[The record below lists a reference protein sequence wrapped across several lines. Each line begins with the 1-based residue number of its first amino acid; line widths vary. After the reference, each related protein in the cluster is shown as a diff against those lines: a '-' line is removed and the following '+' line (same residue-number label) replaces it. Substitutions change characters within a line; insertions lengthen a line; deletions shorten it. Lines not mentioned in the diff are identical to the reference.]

1 MAIFNEHTRDTQKR
15 SHSEVDENEEDEE
28 GADSDSEATTD
39 LANAAD
45 LAERCVLS
53 KKVATIACT
62 IRLILPSSP
71 LTFVYL
77 HVLACVL
84 LQPRTEPGACAA
96 HASSQKSIPSVTSF
110 SSRSSR
116 TRGDSKSTV
125 VRRCSEPNSVLET
138 YVSYPLK
145 VYFSI
150 CFSFT
155 QYKLNTSENSNNYW
169 ILDTSSRTWVRLQF
183 LLLLPIH
190 VTVKPGVPPRRFLAQ
205 NPARGHS
212 PGHGP
217 LPKRRRRKWQRGR
230 ARTCRRV
237 CVLGPGSRA
246 RGREPQQPPGRRR
259 RGERRGS
266 RRRFLR
272 GQ

>member
-39 LANAAD
+39 LANAAE

-62 IRLILPSSP
+62 IRLILPSSLP

-77 HVLACVL
+77 HVLAYVL

-110 SSRSSR
+110 SGRSSR

-125 VRRCSEPNSVLET
+125 VWRCSEPNSVLET

-155 QYKLNTSENSNNYW
+155 QYKLNTSEISNNYW
-169 ILDTSSRTWVRLQF
+169 ILDTSSCTF
-183 LLLLPIH
+183 
-190 VTVKPGVPPRRFLAQ
+190 
-205 NPARGHS
+205 
-212 PGHGP
+212 
-217 LPKRRRRKWQRGR
+217 
-230 ARTCRRV
+230 
-237 CVLGPGSRA
+237 
-246 RGREPQQPPGRRR
+246 
-259 RGERRGS
+259 
-266 RRRFLR
+266 
-272 GQ
+272 